1 MSESSIPEE
10 KSSNLSPLTSDSL
23 WELNAEDIHVFEE
36 IGRGSFGVVH
46 KAQLHGMEVAVKK
59 LAAAAP
65 PALQQIAA
73 RMLRREVKTLSR
85 CRHKNVVRLIG
96 ACSFPPMLV
105 LEYASKGTL
114 RELLV
119 SHKYEN
125 VEFPSS
131 LKIELVRGICDGMT
145 MLHSQDILHLDLKP
159 ENILIMEDGTPVVA
173 DFGLAI
179 AMQATRTSGGASTKG
194 GRGTMQY
201 KAPEHFTGDS
211 DSDDSDEETKSSP
224 KVTYDKPADVY
235 SFAMMFWEIFSGEVP
250 FASKTEGRII
260 AMHLKAASNP
270 EKIKRPSVDDLPSEI
285 IPIIEQCWSQDSGT
299 RPTFLELKEL
309 LKQLPLFIKNA
320 LNTPGFW
327 DVFISHTQR
336 NPEGKLLA
344 LDFHT
349 TMKDKDKSTWLDVR
363 MDNMS
368 MAAME
373 EGVKNSKCVVA
384 IITDSCATSADDPKK
399 GGPEQNAYFNR
410 WMCQQELRWAIQ
422 YNIPIQPVIRAE
434 DKKKIG
440 EFIEMAP
447 DDLKFLGGIDW
458 KHLDRG
464 NKRFFDLG
472 VEMVIEGMD
481 ELIKKSQRKKE
492 EGSDIE
498 TKSTSSIDR
507 NKIEMEIRAQIE
519 KEYEV
524 KSAVEDAKLFGFEEG
539 YDVKIL
545 IEEVVCVGKIVAI
558 TMTGLL
564 VQLES
569 GVTKKYDD
577 VTKLATDV
585 DEATSKADAEKVS
598 QQEAERLAEERALNR
613 EQQKQER
620 IVKAEKQAMARR
632 VAAEQSLKKERER
645 VTSSATIDIEIET
658 EPVVELESAG
668 RKPAAE
674 WLTKHKALRIVMTE
688 ELKEIFQIACIDTAY
703 DLARANTDTLNKMV
717 GAMKKPDQRRWNKCG
732 EVELQIL
739 RDQEDEENRKQA
751 VLEEQIRQR
760 KESIAKQ
767 KYDMEEKEKERLQE
781 LEQEEKNDMEK
792 IMEDDLQNLLNTASL
807 AYNTVAE
814 WILAT
819 GMNSLVKQR
828 LDDEGY
834 VTMEDLREIQEEEVD
849 AIVKIASNFDQQIM
863 SRIYTAFRGVR
874 FVHVGEVRKNKWT
887 CCNTKMVA
895 TSSCYCM
902 MEEAAS
908 LVKKVGLKLSS
919 RKEIGKIGRIVEAED
934 GDITKFQGDVV
945 GVTPQNITTGT
956 VEKLIVRFS
965 KSKVETMTLE
975 ELRLMVDNHVLKIN
989 AKERRVSV
997 GKSIRILCGED
1008 VYDGKVNRIENGQI
1022 AMNIDGSERTFTL
1035 EKTVELMALGI
1046 QQDAAEKTEER
1057 EGKRIERE
1065 ERRDERKRKWD
1076 EGAVNRQSCLIFC
1089 CGGIFCLAILGLIV
1103 YWLGWVYNWNNHWGW
1118 MFVPWCVIGTIVHGL
1133 LFSDERNGSSS
1144 SIAISYLAFLWFTS
1158 LVLLIIGSGSNSN
1171 PAIITGAVFTGLPVP
1186 IGIMYGLALCLSEAE
1201 GRNALFYG
1209 CIGLISLTIVGFS
1222 IYGLVIF
1229 PWTDYWGWVFV
1240 GIFIVGTGIISA
1252 ISEGDGGA
1260 ILFYVL
1266 GMMFLLFLLGCWTRS
1281 IPAIVTGSVLGCLL
1295 FCAVAA
1301 FKN

>member
-1 MSESSIPEE
+1 MVDLDLDGMDDFVYRTRTKMKFFRRTKAPGLVHFVARPEWALKDVVVGTPSPTGIGTAPVGVDLNGDGNQDLVVGTAGDGIIYFEFQKIGLNGVEYSSGVTLKDKK
-10 KSSNLSPLTSDSL
+10 KSS
-23 WELNAEDIHVFEE
+23 
-36 IGRGSFGVVH
+36 
-46 KAQLHGMEVAVKK
+46 
-59 LAAAAP
+59 
-65 PALQQIAA
+65 
-73 RMLRREVKTLSR
+73 
-85 CRHKNVVRLIG
+85 
-96 ACSFPPMLV
+96 
-105 LEYASKGTL
+105 
-114 RELLV
+114 
-119 SHKYEN
+119 
-125 VEFPSS
+125 
-131 LKIELVRGICDGMT
+131 
-145 MLHSQDILHLDLKP
+145 
-159 ENILIMEDGTPVVA
+159 
-173 DFGLAI
+173 
-179 AMQATRTSGGASTKG
+179 
-194 GRGTMQY
+194 
-201 KAPEHFTGDS
+201 
-211 DSDDSDEETKSSP
+211 
-224 KVTYDKPADVY
+224 
-235 SFAMMFWEIFSGEVP
+235 
-250 FASKTEGRII
+250 
-260 AMHLKAASNP
+260 
-270 EKIKRPSVDDLPSEI
+270 
-285 IPIIEQCWSQDSGT
+285 
-299 RPTFLELKEL
+299 
-309 LKQLPLFIKNA
+309 
-320 LNTPGFW
+320 
-327 DVFISHTQR
+327 
-336 NPEGKLLA
+336 
-344 LDFHT
+344 
-349 TMKDKDKSTWLDVR
+349 WLDVR
-363 MDNMS
+363 MKEQS

-373 EGVKNSKCVVA
+373 EGVKNSSCVVA
-384 IITDSCATSADDPKK
+384 IITDSCVTSEDDPKK

-410 WMCQQELRWAIQ
+410 WMCKEELRWAIK
-422 YNIPIQPVIRAE
+422 YNVPIQPVIRAE

-440 EFIEMAP
+440 DFIQMAP

-472 VEMVIEGMD
+472 VDMVIEGMD

-492 EGSDIE
+492 EESDVE

-524 KSAVEDAKLFGFEEG
+524 KSAVEDAKLFGFEKG

-545 IEEVVCVGKIVAI
+545 IEEVVCVGKIIAI

-564 VQLES
+564 VQLDS

-688 ELKEIFQIACIDTAY
+688 ELNEIFQIACINTAY
-703 DLARANTDTLNKMV
+703 DLARANKETLNKMV
-717 GAMKKPDQRRWNKCG
+717 GAMKRPDQRRWNKCG

-834 VTMEDLREIQEEEVD
+834 VTIEDLREIQEEEVD

-1022 AMNIDGSERTFTL
+1022 AVNIDGSERTFTL

-1046 QQDAAEKTEER
+1046 QQDAAEKIRKKELKALELALAQVEKKIEKEEKKR
-1057 EGKRIERE
+1057 EAE
-1065 ERRDERKRKWD
+1065 EIWDERKRKWD
-1076 EGAVNRQSCLIFC
+1076 QGAESRQSCLIFF
-1089 CGGIFCLAILGLIV
+1089 CGGLFCLAILGLIV
-1103 YWLGWVYNWNNHWGW
+1103 YSLGWVYNWSDHWGW
-1118 MFVPWCVIGTIVHGL
+1118 MFIPWCVIGTIVHGL
-1133 LFSDERNGSSS
+1133 LYNNYDTSSDGLLSLS
-1144 SIAISYLAFLWFTS
+1144 ISYLAFLWCTS
-1158 LVLLIIGSGSNSN
+1158 LVLLIIGLSINSI
-1171 PAIITGAVFTGLPVP
+1171 PSIITGAVFTGLPVP
-1186 IGIMYGLALCLSEAE
+1186 IGIMYGLALCLSEDE
-1201 GRNALFYG
+1201 GRKWALFV
-1209 CIGLISLTIVGFS
+1209 CIGLTSLTIAGFI
-1222 IYGLVIF
+1222 IYGLYVF
-1229 PWTDYWGWVFV
+1229 PWADYWGWVL
-1240 GIFIVGTGIISA
+1240 GIGFG
-1252 ISEGDGGA
+1252 
-1260 ILFYVL
+1260 L
-1266 GMMFLLFLLGCWTRS
+1266 GLAFKEWTRERD
-1281 IPAIVTGSVLGCLL
+1281 
-1295 FCAVAA
+1295 
-1301 FKN
+1301 